1 MKFQISS
8 FVVLFAF
15 VLACSN
21 AWSWERKRP
30 MRQYDYRP
38 EQVDQF
44 RNRQQQLKY
53 TNSSPRS
60 SHEIA
65 KSDVGL
71 QRPVESKKKGFGYQ
85 LGFSSKI
92 YHTNNA
98 LSAKSGEYKV
108 PAGIWENTLSNNF
121 LLGSYDL
128 RGATFSPVI
137 GLNYTNFTHFGH
149 DLVKEIDFGSL
160 SLNFAGI
167 FTFGKGWS
175 LRPSLGYTADL
186 SNENNMNRLY
196 SQMVPGIA
204 LGKSFSIGKAQS
216 FFEWSLN
223 YAFTDS
229 PEYDDKEALNREALN
244 RLETALTYG
253 IDIPFGDFEFSPFIN
268 LALADYS
275 NQSKTDFTGT
285 LGLNLTYSITDW
297 MAFRI
302 YSTLSSRNSSKDDS
316 EFNRIDTG
324 GGATLNARF

>member
-1 MKFQISS
+1 MKAPTFS
-8 FVVLFAF
+8 FVFFIACAF
-15 VLACSN
+15 VCSS
-21 AWSWERKRP
+21 AWSWERKRA
-30 MRQYDYRP
+30 YDYRP
-38 EQVDQF
+38 EQFDQF
-44 RNRQQQLKY
+44 KSRQQQLKY
-53 TNSSPRS
+53 TSSSSRS

-92 YHTNNA
+92 YHTNNTI
-98 LSAKSGEYKV
+98 STKSGPYKF

-121 LLGSYDL
+121 LLGAYDL
-128 RGATFSPVI
+128 RGGTFSPVV
-137 GLNYTNFTHFGH
+137 GLSYTNFNHFGH
-149 DLVKEIDFGSL
+149 DKLKELPLDFGSL

-186 SNENNMNRLY
+186 SIENNMKRQY
-196 SQMVPGIA
+196 SQIVPGVA

-216 FFEWSLN
+216 FAEWSLN
-223 YAFTDS
+223 YAFTNS
-229 PEYDDKEALNREALN
+229 PDNKDALN
-244 RLETALTYG
+244 RLETALTLG
-253 IDIPFGDFEFSPFIN
+253 IDIPFGDFEFSPFLN

-275 NQSKTDFTGT
+275 KDSKTDFTGT

-297 MAFRI
+297 MALRI
-302 YSTLSSRNSSKDDS
+302 YSTLSSRNSSEDVS

-324 GGATLNARF
+324 AGATLNARF

>member
-1 MKFQISS
+1 MKAPTFS
-8 FVVLFAF
+8 FVFLFACAL
-15 VLACSN
+15 VCSS
-21 AWSWERKRP
+21 AWSWERKRA
-30 MRQYDYRP
+30 YDYRT
-38 EQVDQF
+38 EQFDQF
-44 RNRQQQLKY
+44 KNRQQQLKY
-53 TNSSPRS
+53 TNSSSRS

-71 QRPVESKKKGFGYQ
+71 QRPVKSKKKGFGYQ

-98 LSAKSGEYKV
+98 LSVKSGEYKV
-108 PAGIWENTLSNNF
+108 SAGVWENTLSNNF

-128 RGATFSPVI
+128 RGATFSPII

-149 DLVKEIDFGSL
+149 RFVEGIDFGSL

-175 LRPSLGYTADL
+175 LRPSLGYTADF
-186 SNENNMNRLY
+186 SNENNMNRQY

-229 PEYDDKEALNREALN
+229 PDYDDKETLN

-253 IDIPFGDFEFSPFIN
+253 IDIPMGDFEFSPFIN

-275 NQSKTDFTGT
+275 NHPNESRTDFTGT

-297 MAFRI
+297 MALRI
-302 YSTLSSRNSSKDDS
+302 YSTLSSRNSSEDIH
-316 EFNRIDTG
+316 EFTRVDTG

>member
-1 MKFQISS
+1 MKALTYS
-8 FVVLFAF
+8 FVFLIACAF
-15 VLACSN
+15 VCSS
-21 AWSWERKRP
+21 AWSWERKRA
-30 MRQYDYRP
+30 YDYRP
-38 EQVDQF
+38 EQFDQF
-44 RNRQQQLKY
+44 KSRQQQLKY
-53 TNSSPRS
+53 TNSSSRS

-98 LSAKSGEYKV
+98 LSVKSGEYKF

-121 LLGSYDL
+121 LLGAYDL
-128 RGATFSPVI
+128 RGATFSPVF
-137 GLNYTNFTHFGH
+137 GLSYTNFNHFGH
-149 DLVKEIDFGSL
+149 DKVKVYAPDFGSL

-167 FTFGKGWS
+167 FTFGKSWS

-186 SNENNMNRLY
+186 SIENSMNRQY
-196 SQMVPGIA
+196 SQIVPGVA

-216 FFEWSLN
+216 FAEWSLN
-223 YAFTDS
+223 YAFTNS
-229 PEYDDKEALNREALN
+229 PDNPIKKDALN

-253 IDIPFGDFEFSPFIN
+253 IDIPLGDFEFSPFIN

-297 MAFRI
+297 MALRI
-302 YSTLSSRNSSKDDS
+302 YSTLSSRNSSKDEY

>member
-1 MKFQISS
+1 MKAPTFS
-8 FVVLFAF
+8 FVFFIACAF
-15 VLACSN
+15 VCSS
-21 AWSWERKRP
+21 AWSWERKRA
-30 MRQYDYRP
+30 YDYRP
-38 EQVDQF
+38 EQFDQF
-44 RNRQQQLKY
+44 KSRQQQLKY
-53 TNSSPRS
+53 SNSSSRS

-92 YHTNNA
+92 YHTNNP

-108 PAGIWENTLSNNF
+108 SAGIWENTLSNNF

-137 GLNYTNFTHFGH
+137 GLSYTNFNHFGH

-160 SLNFAGI
+160 TLNFAGI

-186 SNENNMNRLY
+186 SNKNNLNRQY
-196 SQMVPGIA
+196 SQMVPSIA

-229 PEYDDKEALNREALN
+229 PEYDKKEELN

-253 IDIPFGDFEFSPFIN
+253 IDIPFGDFEFSPFLN

-297 MAFRI
+297 MALRI
-302 YSTLSSRNSSKDDS
+302 YSTLSSRNSSADVS

-324 GGATLNARF
+324 AGATLNARF

>member
-1 MKFQISS
+1 MKAPTYS
-8 FVVLFAF
+8 FVFLIASAF
-15 VLACSN
+15 VCSS
-21 AWSWERKRP
+21 AWSWERKRA
-30 MRQYDYRP
+30 YDYRP
-38 EQVDQF
+38 EQFDQF
-44 RNRQQQLKY
+44 KSRQQQLKY
-53 TNSSPRS
+53 TNSSSRS

-98 LSAKSGEYKV
+98 LSVNNGEYKF

-121 LLGSYDL
+121 LLGAYDL
-128 RGATFSPVI
+128 RGATFSPVV
-137 GLNYTNFTHFGH
+137 GLSYTNFNHFGH
-149 DLVKEIDFGSL
+149 DKVKLYAKDFGSL

-186 SNENNMNRLY
+186 SIENNMNRQY
-196 SQMVPGIA
+196 SQIVPGLA

-216 FFEWSLN
+216 FTEWSLN
-223 YAFTDS
+223 YAFTNS
-229 PEYDDKEALNREALN
+229 PDNSNKDALN
-244 RLETALTYG
+244 RLETALTLG
-253 IDIPFGDFEFSPFIN
+253 IDIPFGDFEFSPFLN
-268 LALADYS
+268 LALADYA

-285 LGLNLTYSITDW
+285 LGLNLTYSFTDW
-297 MAFRI
+297 LALRI
-302 YSTLSSRNSSKDDS
+302 YSTLSSRNSSKDEY

-324 GGATLNARF
+324 AGATLNARF

>member
-1 MKFQISS
+1 MRVVFLSISIFS
-8 FVVLFAF
+8 FLVLS
-15 VLACSN
+15 LSN

-38 EQVDQF
+38 EQFDQF
-44 RNRQQQLKY
+44 RNRQQQLKQ
-53 TNSSPRS
+53 TNSSSRS

-71 QRPVESKKKGFGYQ
+71 QRPVEAKKKGFGYQ

-92 YHTNNA
+92 YHSNNP
-98 LSAKSGEYKV
+98 LSTESGPQKV
-108 PAGIWENTLSNNF
+108 SAGIWENSISNNF
-121 LLGSYDL
+121 LLGAYDL

-137 GLNYTNFTHFGH
+137 GLSYTNFTHFGH
-149 DLVKEIDFGSL
+149 DVVKEVDFGSL

-186 SNENNMNRLY
+186 SLEDSMSRQY
-196 SQMVPGIA
+196 SQVSPGIA

-216 FFEWSLN
+216 FLEWSMN
-223 YAFTDS
+223 YTFTNTPGQIVSKDLL
-229 PEYDDKEALNREALN
+229 DRF
-244 RLETALTYG
+244 ETGLTWG
-253 IDIPFGDFEFSPFIN
+253 IDIPFGDFEFSPFLN

-297 MAFRI
+297 MALRI
-302 YSTLSSRNSSKDDS
+302 YSTLSSRNSSMELRD
-316 EFNRIDTG
+316 FTRLDTG
-324 GGATLNARF
+324 AGATLNARF

>member
-1 MKFQISS
+1 MKAPTFS
-8 FVVLFAF
+8 FVFFIACAF
-15 VLACSN
+15 VCSS
-21 AWSWERKRP
+21 AWSWERKRA
-30 MRQYDYRP
+30 YDYRP
-38 EQVDQF
+38 EQFDQF
-44 RNRQQQLKY
+44 KSRQQQLKY
-53 TNSSPRS
+53 TNSSSRS

-92 YHTNNA
+92 YHTNNP

-108 PAGIWENTLSNNF
+108 SAGIWENTLSNNF

-137 GLNYTNFTHFGH
+137 GLSYTNFTHFGH

-160 SLNFAGI
+160 TLNFAGI

-186 SNENNMNRLY
+186 SNENNLNRQY
-196 SQMVPGIA
+196 SQMVPSIA

-229 PEYDDKEALNREALN
+229 PEYDNKEELN

-253 IDIPFGDFEFSPFIN
+253 IDIPFGDFEFSPFLN

-297 MAFRI
+297 MALRI
-302 YSTLSSRNSSKDDS
+302 YSTLSSRNSSKDVS

-324 GGATLNARF
+324 AGATLNARF

>member
-1 MKFQISS
+1 MRVVFLSISIFS
-8 FVVLFAF
+8 FLVFSL
-15 VLACSN
+15 SN

-30 MRQYDYRP
+30 IRQYDYRP
-38 EQVDQF
+38 EQFDQF
-44 RNRQQQLKY
+44 RNRQQQLKQ
-53 TNSSPRS
+53 TNSSSRS

-92 YHTNNA
+92 YHSNNP
-98 LSAKSGEYKV
+98 LSTESTSQKV
-108 PAGIWENTLSNNF
+108 SAGIWENTISNNF
-121 LLGSYDL
+121 LLGAYDL
-128 RGATFSPVI
+128 RGATFSPVM
-137 GLNYTNFTHFGH
+137 GLSYTNFTHFGH
-149 DLVKEIDFGSL
+149 DLVKEMDFGSL

-186 SNENNMNRLY
+186 SLEDSMSRQY
-196 SQMVPGIA
+196 SQVSPGIA

-216 FFEWSLN
+216 FLEWSMN
-223 YAFTDS
+223 YTFTNTPGQIVSKDLL
-229 PEYDDKEALNREALN
+229 DRF
-244 RLETALTYG
+244 ETGLTWG
-253 IDIPFGDFEFSPFIN
+253 IDIPFGDFEFSPFLN

-297 MAFRI
+297 MALRI
-302 YSTLSSRNSSKDDS
+302 YSTLSSRNSSMELRD
-316 EFNRIDTG
+316 FTRLDTG
-324 GGATLNARF
+324 AGATLNARF

>member
-1 MKFQISS
+1 MKAPTFS
-8 FVVLFAF
+8 FVFFIACAF
-15 VLACSN
+15 VCSS
-21 AWSWERKRP
+21 AWPWERKRA
-30 MRQYDYRP
+30 YDYRP
-38 EQVDQF
+38 EQFDQF
-44 RNRQQQLKY
+44 KSRQQQLKY
-53 TNSSPRS
+53 TNSSSRS

-98 LSAKSGEYKV
+98 LSVNNGEYKF

-121 LLGSYDL
+121 LLGAYDL
-128 RGATFSPVI
+128 RGATFSPVV
-137 GLNYTNFTHFGH
+137 GLSYTNFNHFGH
-149 DLVKEIDFGSL
+149 DKVKVYAKDFGSL

-186 SNENNMNRLY
+186 SIENNMNRQY
-196 SQMVPGIA
+196 SQIVPGLA

-216 FFEWSLN
+216 FTEWSLN
-223 YAFTDS
+223 YAFTNS
-229 PEYDDKEALNREALN
+229 PDNSNKDALN
-244 RLETALTYG
+244 RLETALTLG
-253 IDIPFGDFEFSPFIN
+253 IDIPFGDFEFSPFLN

-297 MAFRI
+297 MALRI
-302 YSTLSSRNSSKDDS
+302 YSTLSSRNSSADVS

-324 GGATLNARF
+324 AGATLNARF

>member
-98 LSAKSGEYKV
+98 LSANSGENKV

-128 RGATFSPVI
+128 RGATFSPLI

-149 DLVKEIDFGSL
+149 NAVKGIDFGSL
-160 SLNFAGI
+160 SLSFAGI
-167 FTFGKGWS
+167 FTFSKGWS

-186 SNENNMNRLY
+186 SIEKNMNRQY

-229 PEYDDKEALNREALN
+229 PDYDNKEALN

-275 NQSKTDFTGT
+275 SPSKTDFTGT

-297 MAFRI
+297 MALRI
-302 YSTLSSRNSSKDDS
+302 YSTLSSRNSSEVNS
-316 EFNRIDTG
+316 EFSRIDTG

>member
-1 MKFQISS
+1 MRVFFLSISILS
-8 FVVLFAF
+8 FLVLS
-15 VLACSN
+15 LSN

-44 RNRQQQLKY
+44 RNRQQQLKQ
-53 TNSSPRS
+53 TNSSSRS

-71 QRPVESKKKGFGYQ
+71 QRPVEAKKKGFGYQ

-92 YHTNNA
+92 YHSNNP
-98 LSAKSGEYKV
+98 LSTESGPLKV
-108 PAGIWENTLSNNF
+108 SAGIWENSVSNNF
-121 LLGSYDL
+121 LLGAYDL

-137 GLNYTNFTHFGH
+137 GLSYTNFTHFGH
-149 DLVKEIDFGSL
+149 DLVKEMDFGSL

-186 SNENNMNRLY
+186 SLEDSMSRQY
-196 SQMVPGIA
+196 SQVSPGIA

-216 FFEWSLN
+216 FLEWAMNYTFTNTPGHRPSKDLLDRFE
-223 YAFTDS
+223 TG
-229 PEYDDKEALNREALN
+229 
-244 RLETALTYG
+244 LTWG
-253 IDIPFGDFEFSPFIN
+253 IDIPFGGFEFSPFLN
-268 LALADYS
+268 LSLADYS
-275 NQSKTDFTGT
+275 NESKTDFTGT

-297 MAFRI
+297 MALRI
-302 YSTLSSRNSSKDDS
+302 YSTLSSRNSSKESRD
-316 EFNRIDTG
+316 FTRLDTG
-324 GGATLNARF
+324 AGATLNARF

>member
-1 MKFQISS
+1 MK
-8 FVVLFAF
+8 VLFLSLTILSF
-15 VLACSN
+15 LGPCLSN

-38 EQVDQF
+38 EQIDQF
-44 RNRQQQLKY
+44 RNRQQYLKQ
-53 TNSSPRS
+53 TNSSSRS

-85 LGFSSKI
+85 FGFSSKI
-92 YHTNNA
+92 YHTNNP
-98 LSAKSGEYKV
+98 LSSESGPQKV
-108 PAGIWENTLSNNF
+108 SAGIWENSISNNF
-121 LLGSYDL
+121 LLGAYDL

-137 GLNYTNFTHFGH
+137 GLSYTNFNHFGH
-149 DLVKEIDFGSL
+149 DVVKEMDFGSI

-186 SNENNMNRLY
+186 SLEDSMSRQY
-196 SQMVPGIA
+196 SQVSPGIA

-216 FFEWSLN
+216 FLEWSMN
-223 YAFTDS
+223 YTFTNTPDQMS
-229 PEYDDKEALNREALN
+229 KDLMDRFESG
-244 RLETALTYG
+244 LTWG

-268 LALADYS
+268 LALIDYS
-275 NQSKTDFTGT
+275 NQPQSRTDFRGT

-297 MAFRI
+297 MALRI
-302 YSTLSSRNSSKDDS
+302 YSTLSSRNSSEEVF
-316 EFNRIDTG
+316 EFTRLDTG
-324 GGATLNARF
+324 AGATLNARF

>member
-15 VLACSN
+15 VIACSN

-38 EQVDQF
+38 DQVDQF
-44 RNRQQQLKY
+44 RKRQQQLKY

-92 YHTNNA
+92 YHTNNP
-98 LSAKSGEYKV
+98 LSAKSGKYKFS
-108 PAGIWENTLSNNF
+108 AGIWENTLSNNF

-137 GLNYTNFTHFGH
+137 GLSYTNFTHFGH

-160 SLNFAGI
+160 TLNFAGI
-167 FTFGKGWS
+167 FTFAKGWS

-186 SNENNMNRLY
+186 SNENNMNRQY
-196 SQMVPGIA
+196 SQTVPGIA

-229 PEYDDKEALNREALN
+229 PEHDDKEALN

-297 MAFRI
+297 MALRI
-302 YSTLSSRNSSKDDS
+302 YSTLSSRNSSEVNS
-316 EFNRIDTG
+316 EFSRIDTG